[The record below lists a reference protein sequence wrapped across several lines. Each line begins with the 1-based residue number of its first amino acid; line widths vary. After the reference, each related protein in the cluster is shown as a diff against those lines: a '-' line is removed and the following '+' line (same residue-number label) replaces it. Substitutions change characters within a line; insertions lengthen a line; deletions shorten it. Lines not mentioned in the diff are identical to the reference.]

1 MSSSTL
7 ENKKTDVAKDFYF
20 SYSSLNKLLGN
31 PRLFYK
37 EYILGDK
44 EIKTEKYLLEG
55 SVIHN
60 LLLEPDTFSDKFCV
74 TPSLPSPN
82 SIQIIKQIFQIYEDR
97 LHVTDNPDLFNKIE
111 STPPITKS
119 KLADFEDEIL
129 DCLET
134 MGLHQ
139 KVGKEKRAFKIIEP
153 KGIDYF
159 EHLKNS
165 KGKIII
171 DSEILSKCTESVLLI
186 KEDEKIMSL
195 LGQDETEGKAVF
207 NELEIIEEFST
218 INDGLIVSN
227 AKNLSFKGLKG
238 IVDNVVID
246 QENKLVTINDF
257 KTTSKSLDEF
267 EKSVEYYNYSLQ
279 ASIYLILVNT
289 WVSKL
294 LSDSYSDYQIKFN
307 FIVFDKY
314 NYLYAFPVS
323 EETLMRWK
331 SELINSLYMANY
343 CKQTNSYNLPYK
355 YLTGSVSL

>member
-1 MSSSTL
+1 MIDTKEIKTSLNL
-7 ENKKTDVAKDFYF
+7 EANIPNDFYF
-20 SYSSLNKLLGN
+20 SYSSLNKLLSN
-31 PRLFYK
+31 PRLFHK
-37 EYILGDK
+37 EYILGEK

-55 SVIHN
+55 AIIHN
-60 LLLEPDTFSDKFCV
+60 LLLEPENFNDRFT
-74 TPSLPSPN
+74 TIPQLPSPN
-82 SIQIIKQIFQIYEDR
+82 SIKIINQVFDIYEERIHMSQNLLDGE
-97 LHVTDNPDLFNKIE
+97 V
-111 STPPITKS
+111 ITT
-119 KLADFEDEIL
+119 KLNLSDFEDEVL
-129 DCLET
+129 QCLED
-134 MGLHQ
+134 MNLHQ
-139 KVGKEKRAFKIIEP
+139 KVGEEKRALKIIEP
-153 KGIDYF
+153 KSIDYF
-159 EHLKNS
+159 EHLKTS
-165 KGKIII
+165 KGKIIV
-171 DSEILSKCTESVLLI
+171 DSDVLAKCARSVEIIQQDQS
-186 KEDEKIMSL
+186 IMSL

-207 NELEIIEEFST
+207 NELKIIEKFST
-218 INDGLIVSN
+218 INDGLIVRN
-227 AKNLSFKGLKG
+227 TKNLSFKGLKG

-323 EETLMRWK
+323 EETLLKWK
-331 SELINSLYMANY
+331 AELINSLNIADNH
-343 CKQTNSYNLPYK
+343 KKTNKYNLPYK